1 MAGPGASTIGS
12 ATMTRRTLLG
22 VLALAALGVIARI
35 LYVVLVAGDD
45 PNVGDGLEIH
55 EIANIVA
62 DGRGY
67 VTPIVHP
74 GADPVAT
81 AHKPPL
87 YPLVLA
93 LFSWLG
99 ADSPTAHQVV
109 TAVLG
114 GATVVAVGFLAHR
127 LGGARAAL
135 IAAAIAAVYPV
146 ALATDASLR
155 TETLYALLVTL
166 ALLSAYRAWDDPR
179 PRSFA
184 VLGLVIGL
192 AALTRPEAL
201 ILLLLLVVPI
211 AWRRRPRAWSGLAV
225 AAATCALVL
234 TPWLIRCWIAFD
246 EPVLIS
252 TNSGDLLAGANCAS
266 TYSGPLLG
274 GWAFDCILGGEVPG
288 DNEAEASRRL
298 RDRGLNYAADHAGRL
313 PVVVAARVLRPWWLF
328 RPSEQIAL
336 RVVGEGQRRRADWI
350 GLLCFWALV
359 PFAIAGLVLARRR
372 GQPLFILAAPFVL
385 VVLVSATAYGVLRF
399 RAPADPTVIA
409 LAAVALAALLKRA
422 TAPSAG

>member
-1 MAGPGASTIGS
+1 
-12 ATMTRRTLLG
+12 MTRRTLLG
-22 VLALAALGVIARI
+22 IVGLATLGVIARI

-55 EIANIVA
+55 EIANIVG

-67 VTPIVHP
+67 LTPIVAP
-74 GADPVAT
+74 GTDPTPT

-99 ADSPTAHQVV
+99 ASTPTAHQVV
-109 TAVLG
+109 TAVIG
-114 GATVVAVGFLAHR
+114 GGTVVAVGFLAHR

-135 IAAAIAAVYPV
+135 IAAAIAAFWPV
-146 ALATDASLR
+146 ALALDASLR

-179 PRSFA
+179 PRNYA
-184 VLGLVIGL
+184 VLGLIIGL

-201 ILLLLLVVPI
+201 VLFLLLAVPI
-211 AWRRRPRAWSGLAV
+211 ALLRRPPRAWLGPAV
-225 AAATCALVL
+225 AAAACVLVL

-252 TNSGDLLAGANCAS
+252 TNSGDLLAGANCDA

-274 GWAFDCILGGEVPG
+274 GWAFDCILDNDVPG
-288 DNEAEASRRL
+288 TNEAQASRRL
-298 RDRGLNYAADHAGRL
+298 RDRGLDYAADHAGRL
-313 PVVVAARVLRPWWLF
+313 PVVVAARVLRPWGLF

-336 RVVGEGQRRRADWI
+336 RVAGEGQRRRADWL
-350 GLLCFWALV
+350 GLLCLWALV
-359 PFAIAGLVLARRR
+359 PFAIAGAVLARRR
-372 GQPLFILAAPFVL
+372 GQPLFIVAAPFVI

-399 RAPADPTVIA
+399 RAPADPALIA
-409 LAAVALAALLKRA
+409 LAAVALSTLAARVTGRPA
-422 TAPSAG
+422 A